1 MLSSI
6 SWESYKI
13 IKTYANAPHTRNEN
27 KSALNNKI
35 KIWPIYY
42 FAHILFGSYMLN
54 ESRIYLEYRKKYLK
68 KTQNSITEIGCVN
81 SFDFRSIEFLA
92 DRLLLWTFVNINSSL
107 CDAPSNLLKLWKV
120 FRVVVKVNRL
130 AENWTTGW
138 KWTVLKMYV
147 NRKCSLD
154 SFLLLIRLFMV
165 SLQFGFWFCFH
176 TVVFLLIIIKN
187 WVQVFLKDFPSQMNN
202 LEQPKS

>member
-1 MLSSI
+1 
-6 SWESYKI
+6 
-13 IKTYANAPHTRNEN
+13 
-27 KSALNNKI
+27 
-35 KIWPIYY
+35 
-42 FAHILFGSYMLN
+42 MLN

-92 DRLLLWTFVNINSSL
+92 DRLLLWTFVNINSSF
-107 CDAPSNLLKLWKV
+107 CDAPSNLLKLCKV
-120 FRVVVKVNRL
+120 FRVVVKANGL

-138 KWTVLKMYV
+138 KWTGWKWTGWKWTVLKMYL

-165 SLQFGFWFCFH
+165 SLMFGFWFWFH